1 MLTEK
6 TRTTQVSASA
16 ETETHKF
23 AVTYEF
29 TTELATG
36 NVLKKI
42 NVNVSKKATQEEP
55 ERYVG
60 IMNLENN
67 QKTIAISDAEQ
78 LVLLTTPFETIIA
91 EIKQSLVPAV
101 SE

>member
-6 TRTTQVSASA
+6 NRTTQVSASA

-23 AVTYEF
+23 AVSYEV
-29 TTELATG
+29 TTENG
-36 NVLKKI
+36 LKKI
-42 NVNVSKKATQEEP
+42 NVNVSKKATQDEP

-67 QKTIAISDAEQ
+67 QKTISISDAEQ
-78 LVLLTTPFETIIA
+78 LALLITPFETIIS

-101 SE
+101 SA